1 VTNQDLRTAEDE
13 LDRLAAHLEAV
24 VPDAGYQTAALA
36 LGHRARSLFLGFRQ
50 LIESPTPIAAW
61 SLMRPMVEINFLLRF
76 FGQSPELHAKLWIA
90 EGLRQE
96 VAFLDEYAKS
106 RFLVERWGPPPAG
119 QIKLLEELRAQV
131 QAVREEALAAGANFV
146 KTGALVPSADAL
158 RRMLNDPAVEE
169 AYTIAYRRL
178 GADIHAGMQAFEKGV
193 FTPRSGGLISYSE
206 PQEPESFT
214 AERTLVVTM
223 FASTLCILSA
233 VFDLGIH
240 DRADAVKQRFMLSG
254 EAPIAQRIRD
264 APLDQ
269 EDLDRG

>member
-1 VTNQDLRTAEDE
+1 
-13 LDRLAAHLEAV
+13 
-24 VPDAGYQTAALA
+24 
-36 LGHRARSLFLGFRQ
+36 
-50 LIESPTPIAAW
+50 
-61 SLMRPMVEINFLLRF
+61 
-76 FGQSPELHAKLWIA
+76 
-90 EGLRQE
+90 
-96 VAFLDEYAKS
+96 
-106 RFLVERWGPPPAG
+106 
-119 QIKLLEELRAQV
+119 
-131 QAVREEALAAGANFV
+131 
-146 KTGALVPSADAL
+146 
-158 RRMLNDPAVEE
+158 MLNDPAVEE

-193 FTPRSGGLISYSE
+193 FTPQSGGLISYSE

-264 APLDQ
+264 ALPDQ
-269 EDLDRG
+269 EA

>member
-1 VTNQDLRTAEDE
+1 VTNQDLRAAEDE
-13 LDRLAAHLEAV
+13 LDRLAAHLETV
-24 VPDAGYQTAALA
+24 VPDAGYPTAALA

-50 LIESPTPIAAW
+50 LIEGPTPIAAS

-106 RFLVERWGPPPAG
+106 RFLVEPMGAASAG
-119 QIKLLEELRAQV
+119 QIKLLKELRAQV
-131 QAVREEALAAGANFV
+131 QAVREEALADGAIFV

-193 FTPRSGGLISYSE
+193 PPGHRVWGCHRASPARSC
-206 PQEPESFT
+206 P
-214 AERTLVVTM
+214 
-223 FASTLCILSA
+223 
-233 VFDLGIH
+233 
-240 DRADAVKQRFMLSG
+240 G
-254 EAPIAQRIRD
+254 EAARPRPRTGGRRKRS
-264 APLDQ
+264 
-269 EDLDRG
+269 ER